1 MCGKG
6 DGNYTQRYLCGCT
19 LDMLVIIVILSMVIK
34 FGGESGA
41 SVEMSGGNESALV
54 EQSSG
59 IHLESG
65 LGSNDGNGWS
75 WIEIICVV
83 LGFIFILSST
93 HICHY
98 CLFTKKW

>member
-41 SVEMSGGNESALV
+41 SVEMSGKMSQHWLSKALASIWSQV
-54 EQSSG
+54 WVQMMVMG
-59 IHLESG
+59 G
-65 LGSNDGNGWS
+65 LGWKFY
-75 WIEIICVV
+75 V
-83 LGFIFILSST
+83 L
-93 HICHY
+93 C
-98 CLFTKKW
+98 